1 MELDERL
8 RWIETRVTSS
18 LKPRA
23 EELKHMFTN
32 EKSREAMFEFCNNEE
47 MKKLFIYYSTSPA
60 GKNLVAS
67 LTPPSSSKEK
77 SVYFVKIH
85 EAGKLSRD
93 NIVTDVAFCDCSY
106 QPLTHASTLTKDVF
120 LPLLS
125 IEMGGGVSADKLMDL
140 VHRLVSVLQVC
151 EGSSKDQVTLPLP
164 SIEVL
169 SEAAAYSSRRP
180 AVIHVLETAVV
191 NWIKQIKVTLK
202 LDPEIQIK
210 KFGPKPG
217 PLDEIEMWSERLE
230 KITSVSEQLCSH
242 VALNIMMNLEDAHST
257 YAQSFHLV
265 KREIAKAEAET
276 NDNLQFLS
284 TLLPWFEKLHY
295 ATKSADM
302 VSVFPP
308 LVHTLYLVWV
318 HSRYYHDHRNFTR
331 LLTMLSNEVVARA
344 RQLVGEHVLE
354 NLLASYTNLKDAL
367 RVCAAFRGCYLDKK
381 DRADETNQQRL
392 SEQSGTKDSG
402 GVVWHSKLYNNS
414 LTPRN
419 TKMFNRRNSL
429 SESNSGFDTLELW
442 TDSAWPARNNS
453 CFTSLNS
460 FMERCN
466 DVLELVQTTQ
476 HFEMLTCTAQVGGAG
491 GNSLDIQV
499 REIHRKFKEAVRSFQ
514 QMPHDVLNANE
525 TQEFEREFF
534 AFRSVTRDLEYNLAD
549 VMRQSFKQCWDTRA
563 KLRLL
568 EVFEGISGRELVQT
582 NLKVTFTALVLG
594 FTQELL
600 DMRVFF
606 ESHMDSPPAYPHL
619 PPVSNKLLWLR
630 GFKIHIQEP
639 MSRLHRVSPASL
651 KGDDGWRL
659 RDTYSDLIK
668 DIERC
673 EAETIR
679 QWQSKMEPELRTK
692 LKQPLL
698 IAEPASEGSRPTLHV
713 NFDPELMLLLREVHY
728 LGGEP
733 FLTRLPDPARV
744 LLRST
749 DDSLLRSTATRLETI
764 VTRYNSVMA
773 NMKEFERP
781 LFERKLAKIDELLG
795 QGLHV
800 FTWKTVESADF
811 VEHASYLVCDDLHRN
826 LGVVQSNFREICN
839 IAASWS
845 DNGLLD
851 VFSPRDV
858 SKSFSMDK
866 LQEQHGMIYE
876 THKHAVTVGG
886 HRIHALLQSTFE
898 AAQISRASPAW
909 QSYIKYVSG
918 VVMEGLKTSTQT
930 SLQSMLNQIVFS
942 NMSNDSEVL
951 PILTI
956 RLELTGSQVLFN
968 PSLDD
973 KSASSSVQECVEGW
987 LNDFL
992 GRGDFVRPV
1001 DEHLKSYKE
1010 VIVDDDEVQTLV
1022 KQTKDVV
1029 EQNASECK
1037 SFLATFRE
1045 YAFLWIQDVQRTFE
1059 EFLAG
1064 NIVAHPRKM
1073 NRSELIRS
1081 RASQTSE
1088 KSRKEKERDPR
1099 SNRSSAAASTLST
1112 SGAMGLSEKTFLNPK
1127 KMTATKEVR
1136 DEKGPSLDDFDKEIE
1151 IYQTARD
1158 EIYNLQD
1165 WCDVGWMRVNMRPIK
1180 QVLGT
1185 YASKWMFVYTKYLSD
1200 QVSSTLNDLDSFLKR
1215 IEPGIEAITG
1225 EEQDIA
1231 SFMRLMRVFNEVS
1244 TQQAEM
1250 DSKFVAMKRTIT
1262 LLEKYDQKLP
1272 DMTQK
1277 FYAAAPQRWNNLK
1290 MKVNQAK
1297 QRLGPRIQAEASSV
1311 TQELRAFGDRCESL
1325 AREFS
1330 DSEAFNRKCP
1340 IYTAFTIMDTF
1351 GRRLEIMESEAQ
1363 DLIELQ
1369 ELFEKAV
1376 VNFSVLPRLRSDLE
1390 CLREVWNTWRAVQEQ
1405 HTEWKRGR
1413 WQRINTKLMRKATE
1427 AQTDVVT
1434 ALPFEAHEWDVFI
1447 GMHDAILDIQACL
1460 PIIDDLSR
1468 SAMRPRHWKQLLRVT
1483 GGAVQISNEG
1493 LTRMT
1498 LGQLLE
1504 LGLHNHAE
1512 EVRSIIQRAAKDVA
1526 IESSLKTYEEVWLS
1540 KIFELRVHTRMKGP
1554 SSAAAATQETPGSE
1568 FGNDSDMNMHA
1579 PRGLSSRVSVTS
1591 HGSGGGFSVKDGA
1604 GGSHK
1609 TRKTSIAGSAT
1620 FSHSLTNLTQD
1631 TGPICLLD
1639 KCEPIFE
1646 ELEDHQVSLQS
1657 MLSGSAAGS
1666 FADDI
1671 MKWQKRLQ
1679 TIEAVLSVWLEV
1691 QDKWIEL
1698 EDVFSSLDLRIAMPH
1713 ETNLF
1718 SAVNRDFRI
1727 LMKVTEKN
1735 PNVLQACSR
1744 INIQAK
1750 LEKLNMNLQ
1759 QCWKSLLNHLER
1771 RRQKFPRFYFLSTE
1785 DVLHI
1790 VCNGY
1795 DPGLVNP
1802 YLPKVLENLGA
1813 LVYEEIENEGQ
1824 VYFSI
1829 TAVVSSHGEKL
1840 ALKQS
1845 VLCEGAIDSWLP
1857 GLIGSLKQTL
1867 LDQLTSVL
1875 SPAPLVSNEAQPDN
1889 AEGAAQ
1895 LDVPPRTAGSM
1906 SRVERSFTLD
1916 NCSEVILL
1924 ATQIELCKKIDK
1936 SLKQVA
1942 SGENKEALGEV
1953 YDKLTTILE
1962 ATAMMLKGVDK
1973 EGQPQ
1978 GADAGYDSGVNS
1990 DNDPEEAAMKKMSR
2004 NTSASQ
2010 DRPGTGVAQND
2021 EEVSN
2026 ISGVSQKQR
2035 VPPEPD
2041 EAKPQG
2047 VNNKMLL
2054 FPSQIQ
2060 KISNIIAM
2068 LSHKRNLVQ
2077 RLIEHRQEWEALKN
2091 PEDSFDWQCH
2101 ARCRWEEEQQAFK
2114 VDILDMEFDYG
2125 FEYQGTTSRLVLSP
2139 LTDKCFVGL
2148 AQAVK
2153 TRMVGVFTGEFGA
2166 GKTETITE
2174 LARILG
2180 SPLYTFNCSTPM
2192 NRSTLIDIFRG
2203 LACSGA
2209 WICLNNISTIQPP
2222 VLSVLTQLVTVVLD
2236 GLKASKSTV
2245 VLHND
2250 EITLVP
2256 QGACFGTLN
2265 YSADQHK
2272 TEYDP
2277 SVGFFPSFKSS
2288 ATFLPVDLWEKFRPV
2303 ELVGPDLQVIIQ
2315 VWLLSQGFTQ
2325 VSSLA
2330 SKIVTLRNLC
2340 LQLLPSSSKPLPADL
2355 CLCLQ
2360 KCVGWGAYALKR
2372 MIEDAGSHLGT
2383 SSEEV
2388 HVLATNKGPL
2398 NEGEDVSERAESPT
2412 EAVDAVNVPL
2422 EALRH
2427 DELLGPM
2434 ENQDASNVQDEQE
2447 ILKLEERAVV
2457 LALRD
2462 AFMPG
2467 LDGSDAVMFATL
2479 LADLFPNVQV
2489 PMIFESYG
2497 SEGTKM
2503 QMNEQVSNLEEI
2515 PVLSKTGELGVNNAE
2530 VLSDM
2535 QSAIKVATSKLGLQP
2550 GAAFQARV
2558 AQLAELVKA
2567 HKLVCITGPSGCGKT
2582 ECIRTLGAAHRE
2594 MGHLV
2599 KTDIVCTEAVE
2610 SEELLGYVDPETRE
2624 WRDGVLTVLLRRQAQ
2639 QLRLQETESKTA
2651 GKPLMKWLHLDGTI
2665 DPLQMELFG
2674 SVVQNTGTVV
2684 IGNNERIKIPDA
2696 LLIVWELETLE
2707 NLSPA
2712 VLSSVGMLCMNTSD
2726 VNWPLLVD
2734 RWLAKRS
2741 EREAD
2746 PLRELCDRYI
2756 GPTLAYLASK
2766 TSVPP
2771 ISGVPPTQN
2780 KPSKLRHV
2788 VPVSEMGMVNT
2799 LLTLVEAIISNY
2811 SDLMLPEL
2819 ENYFCYSA
2827 MWAFGGTLVE
2837 EHRPFF
2843 SQWWREKWKDYV
2855 MLPGDE
2861 EVWNYYVFPET
2872 HEFLSW
2878 ADSVPPYSQTAAEGI
2893 PNEAYVHTIQNERIS
2908 HLVGLLSDG
2917 GKPVLLVGEAG
2928 CGKTSILRHRIKQ
2941 HGGDIGE
2948 VLSLTVFCNKFTTSR
2963 SLWKELSSCLEWKH
2977 ARTFVPKGNKRL
2989 TCLIDDLNLSR
3000 ANNFGAQTAQQLV
3013 RQHIDHGG
3021 VIDPETHQWR
3031 EIHDV
3036 TYLSSY
3042 NPQTPPT
3049 TARLN
3054 RRLLRHFA
3062 LFNVTFPNQDEL
3074 HHIYTQQLEKHF
3086 IIHVTQS
3093 QHTTNDNASQEA
3105 AEGHSQHHGTGDHDK
3120 AIRDLLSDVSHVT
3133 VELQDHLRGMF
3144 LPTSQRCHYM
3154 FTMTDLT
3161 MVFRNLCLTLRPG
3174 CASQDLLLLWKHE
3187 CDWIYGRRLI
3197 DSVDKERFQQT
3208 FLNAAKKRFTEDEQL
3223 SIVTSPTPF
3232 FTNLVDSE
3240 ESTGEVIGAGSS
3252 EGAEDDVHLSYRNVS
3267 DMAKVQAVLEH
3278 GIEEYN
3284 KDFPRLKI
3292 TLYEDVMET
3301 ICRLVRVLQSPH
3313 ECGHALLI
3321 SQGSPGMSTNLAQ
3334 LAAHLC
3340 GYSVFR
3346 INSSALTTSERY
3358 TLDSFKGDLVSAYTR
3373 AGVKG
3378 EHLMLLLPESDLTD
3392 EDFLVHVSEFLVS
3405 SSISHLFTEEEQTS
3419 VINAVRTEVTQAGLA
3434 YTRDV
3439 AWDFFLKTVRENLR
3453 VILTVSSL
3461 GPRFQKR
3468 CRDFPSLMNTVSI
3481 ILLPHWSK
3489 EALVT
3494 HAYHVLKDV
3503 ETFSPVQTENLAHL
3517 LASMHLSI
3525 KQKDSGEEQCGT
3537 YGHITNT
3544 GFEVFVERF
3553 VCLIKKRQQVLRSEH
3568 EQMAA
3573 ALQTIERGTQLAE
3586 QLKTQLGHE
3595 KMVLEQ
3601 KKEGNLQ
3608 LLLQIGQDK
3617 AIAEEQVRLVKR
3629 QQERIQK
3636 LKKALP
3642 EYQIAHERA
3651 VFKAAAVVS
3660 DTKRVLKNLDG
3671 QGLAELRALQKPD
3684 NEIEDLLA
3692 AIIIIVKS
3700 PSSDLTWN
3708 KGAKRLMANLDRFR
3722 EELGV
3727 FDEMELTP
3735 STLEVVEPYL
3745 KKPHFIGDYLEK
3757 KTSNPAVGSLL
3768 QWVRGVVRYHRMM
3781 QSKVKPLHAKVSETS
3796 SAVELAVGKLSSMES
3811 KLKDLEERLRSLAL
3825 AYEEASIDKCRQYEL
3840 TETLD
3845 SQLSQAAYFEEV
3857 LSSGRQKWLQ
3867 LLESINT
3874 RVAAVAGGVAMAA
3887 AFATY
3892 LGPYSFNFRRD
3903 MLTVHWPQCLDE
3915 RGVMLVVDSSSPHG
3929 GAEMF
3934 MMEQLRTVR
3943 SAKMTEGGQETA
3955 EAQLQE
3961 NAEDEGKEQ
3970 ENENNG
3976 ENTNDTQPESDHERP
3991 HSAEIEK
3998 QDVEQSEKEDSGPQA
4013 QQEGESEEY
4022 MMSVGR
4028 DQALRRT
4035 KLTEYDSFVLAVL
4048 KLLLGENH
4056 VRRLVTKGMGPRK
4069 IENAVLSKSSWQR
4082 VPLLVDPYDKGLE
4095 LIRIIEDG
4103 ENLLEIDLAESDPSA
4118 ILKIEKAITSG
4129 TALVLYNIDGDID
4142 SLFMPLIYHNTT
4154 SISEETEKAFQMVKF
4169 GSRRVMCHPEFRL
4182 YLVSRSSRPAFSTE
4196 VSSITTMVNLRL
4208 DGEALAEEIRIEAFH
4223 RVQPELYV
4231 ESRKSLMVMME
4242 LLRLLEN
4249 IDGKLMGLV
4258 TERQGT
4264 DIWEET
4270 EIIAELVKCRSEVAQ
4285 RLTHTL
4291 NNFNRLKSL
4300 RELFQPLA
4308 KRAVMMFSLLSSLS
4322 SVQHEYRFSLGY
4334 FLSLFRSAIG
4344 RDVEPS
4350 KERLEYESDD
4360 EETKGTKE
4368 ESRTAVLIK
4377 AIETEGTDT
4386 PVQGEGERSS
4396 SRKRLRKRMSVVL
4409 PAEVQLPS
4417 PGVEYTALSSEQSD
4431 QLTDSLS
4438 QSFYRHVSRSID
4450 QDHRLL
4456 FASLLTLY
4464 KMEKRAEGGP
4474 TQQEISLLLSG
4485 TIPSPVPAL
4494 SDFDP
4499 TLLQPSWIPKESWEL
4514 VLAVSSLKG
4523 PLDGICTHIASKPGP
4538 WRDWYENERP
4548 ETRQLPIETGDTDD
4562 ATSLSAIHKL
4572 LMIRCLRSDRFER
4585 AMRILVESEVGDL
4598 MERALPNFDEVLS
4611 SIKHSIPVF
4620 VLMPDHSTVNTPF
4633 MISPVDSI
4641 RRMAEAHNV
4650 QCQQIS
4656 VGHGQEESI
4665 DVALATAVRT
4675 DTWLVIENLQLAS
4688 RHWLEQ
4694 LYNRLSRLQLQAET
4708 SSAPSQ
4714 WRIFL
4719 LCEPADHLPVG
4730 LLLFSH
4736 QLAWDVVQREV
4747 PVYQPLASTG
4757 LDLKKVITST
4767 LEAVPQAYW
4776 EQARDQSLAVRST
4789 LFGLCV
4795 NHSALLMR
4803 HQLGTRA
4810 SSRRYPISTRDLLTS
4825 FEMVIGWAKK
4835 EEGLRASQS
4844 KALSDVI
4851 SRGIYGGKI
4860 TDTWDRRFV
4869 EILTRQVISETALQQ
4884 HSSLTL
4890 GSISLPV
4897 PPTNVDPTDYSKWFR
4912 EKTESEDTDI
4922 SAVKALG
4929 LNISVEREYNEA
4941 RASEFICKLDKLY
4954 RDINNTT
4961 ALSLESVSDNKV
4973 DMPRLRASMDMCLE
4987 QLPTLLNIEGEGAM
5001 PVTQLLPRVLSQ
5013 LRALSVYSESGSG
5026 IGSEENLSESMS
5038 YVLLKECQWF
5048 NCLLYHIRHSL
5059 QILEHCV
5066 LGGSPAI
5073 PTYLARIVDALQQ
5086 DMVPSDWLH
5095 PHAQPSPHSLISWL
5109 KDFNRR
5115 HKQLNEWV
5123 RRGVVPNPNSEPL
5136 VGRGQLT
5143 SVWLGGLANPAA
5155 LVTSL
5160 KHEKAAMVGC
5170 RVDEVELRCSL
5181 AKSYLSRDDRKDET
5195 EQGLVISGLYIEG
5208 ASLDLDRECLVEPT
5222 SAISQLPDLFVS
5234 TVIRE
5239 DEEEPLSDERNEA
5252 EKTEIYHCPVFMN
5265 RARQCC
5271 SVTLPIKCSHTAEHW
5286 ILAGVAIVLDPGNS
5300 TSSWKLVPSNSKP
5313 E

>member
-8 RWIETRVTSS
+8 RWIEIRVTSS

-47 MKKLFIYYSTSPA
+47 VKKLFIFSSTTPA

-67 LTPPSSSKEK
+67 LNPPSGLREK

-93 NIVTDVAFCDCSY
+93 NIITDVAFCDCSY
-106 QPLTHASTLTKDVF
+106 QPLSHASTLTKDVF

-125 IEMGGGVSADKLMDL
+125 IEMGGGVSGDKLMDL
-140 VHRLVSVLQVC
+140 VHRMVSVLQVA

-202 LDPEIQIK
+202 LDPETEIK

-308 LVHTLYLVWV
+308 LMHTLFLVWV
-318 HSRYYHDHRNFTR
+318 YSRYYHDNRNFTR

-354 NLLASYTNLKDAL
+354 NLLASYTSLKDAL

-392 SEQSGTKDSG
+392 SEQSGTNMDSG
-402 GVVWHSKLYNNS
+402 GIVWHSKLYNDS
-414 LTPRN
+414 LTPKT
-419 TKMFNRRNSL
+419 TKIFNHRNSL
-429 SESNSGFDTLELW
+429 SESSNGLDTTELW
-442 TDSAWPARNNS
+442 TDSPWPARNNA
-453 CFTSLNS
+453 CFTTLNS

-476 HFEMLTCTAQVGGAG
+476 HFEMLTCTAEVGGAG
-491 GNSLDIQV
+491 GNSLDSQV
-499 REIHRKFKEAVRSFQ
+499 KEIHLKFLEAVRSFQ

-534 AFRSVTRDLEYNLAD
+534 AFRSVIRDLEHNLAD

-582 NLKVTFTALVLG
+582 SLRDTFTALVHG

-600 DMRVFF
+600 DMRTFF
-606 ESHMDSPPAYPHL
+606 ESHMDSPPSYPHL
-619 PPVSNKLLWLR
+619 PPVANKLLWLR

-673 EAETIR
+673 EADTIR
-679 QWQSKMEPELRTK
+679 HWQSTMEPELRAR

-698 IAEPASEGSRPTLHV
+698 IAEPQSEGTKPALHV

-733 FLTRLPDPARV
+733 FLARLPDPARV

-749 DDSLLRSTATRLETI
+749 DDSLLRSTATRLDTI
-764 VTRYNSVMA
+764 VSRYNSVMT
-773 NMKEFERP
+773 NMKEFEQP

-800 FTWKTVESADF
+800 YTWKTVESADF

-839 IAASWS
+839 VAASWS
-845 DNGLLD
+845 ENGQLD
-851 VFSPRDV
+851 VFSPRDS

-866 LQEQHGMIYE
+866 LQEQHRMIHE
-876 THKHAVTVGG
+876 AHKHTITVGG

-898 AAQISRASPAW
+898 AVQISRASPAW

-918 VVMEGLKTSTQT
+918 VVMEGLKASTCT
-930 SLQSMLNQIVFS
+930 SLRSMLNQIVFS
-942 NMSNDSEVL
+942 NMSQDAEVH

-973 KSASSSVQECVEGW
+973 KSASSSVQESVEGW

-992 GRGDFVRPV
+992 GRGDSVRPL
-1001 DEHLKSYKE
+1001 DEDLKSYKQ
-1010 VIVDDDEVQTLV
+1010 VIADDNEIQTLV

-1045 YAFLWIQDVQRTFE
+1045 YAFLWMQDVQRTFE

-1064 NIVAHPRKM
+1064 NIEAHPRKM

-1081 RASQTSE
+1081 RASMTSE

-1127 KMTATKEVR
+1127 KMTASKEIR

-1250 DSKFVAMKRTIT
+1250 DSKFIAMKRTIA

-1272 DMTQK
+1272 EMTEK
-1277 FYAAAPQRWNNLK
+1277 FYTAAPQRWNNLK

-1311 TQELRAFGDRCESL
+1311 TQELKAFGDRCESL
-1325 AREFS
+1325 AREFA
-1330 DSEAFNRKCP
+1330 DSEAFNRKCA

-1351 GRRLEIMESEAQ
+1351 GRRLESMESEAQ

-1413 WQRINTKLMRKATE
+1413 WQRINTKLMKKATE
-1427 AQTDVVT
+1427 AQIDVVT
-1434 ALPFEAHEWDVFI
+1434 ALPLESHEWDVFV
-1447 GMHDAILDIQACL
+1447 GMHHAILDIQACL

-1468 SAMRPRHWKQLLRVT
+1468 SAMRPRHWKQLVRVT

-1540 KIFELRVHTRMKGP
+1540 KIFELRTHTRMKGP
-1554 SSAAAATQETPGSE
+1554 SSATAPTQDTPGSE
-1568 FGNDSDMNMHA
+1568 FGNDSEMNMHG

-1604 GGSHK
+1604 GGSLK
-1609 TRKTSIAGSAT
+1609 TRKASVAGSTT
-1620 FSHSLTNLTQD
+1620 FSHSLMNLTQD
-1631 TGPICLLD
+1631 AGPICLLD

-1679 TIEAVLSVWLEV
+1679 TIEAVLTVWLDV
-1691 QDKWIEL
+1691 QEKWIEL

-1727 LMKVTEKN
+1727 LMRATEKN

-1785 DVLHI
+1785 DVLHV

-1795 DPGLVNP
+1795 DPALVNP

-1813 LVYEEIENEGQ
+1813 LVYEELENEGQ
-1824 VYFSI
+1824 IYFNI
-1829 TAVVSSHGEKL
+1829 TSVVSSHGEQL
-1840 ALKQS
+1840 MLKQP
-1845 VLCEGAIDSWLP
+1845 VPCEGPIDNWLP
-1857 GLIGSLKQTL
+1857 GLISSLKQTL

-1875 SPAPLVSNEAQPDN
+1875 SPAQPERTSTPYGEGG
-1889 AEGAAQ
+1889 EGAA
-1895 LDVPPRTAGSM
+1895 VPEEPPRTAGSM
-1906 SRVERSFTLD
+1906 GRVEKSFTLD
-1916 NCSEVILL
+1916 NCSEVVLL

-1942 SGENKEALGEV
+1942 SGENKEALKEV
-1953 YDKLTTILE
+1953 YDKLTAILE
-1962 ATAMMLKGVDK
+1962 ATAMMLKGADK
-1973 EGQPQ
+1973 ESKAQ
-1978 GADAGYDSGVNS
+1978 GGDDGYDSGVNS
-1990 DNDPEEAAMKKMSR
+1990 DDDTEEAAMRRMSR

-2010 DRPGTGVAQND
+2010 GRPGTAAVAD
-2021 EEVSN
+2021 AEVTSN
-2026 ISGVSQKQR
+2026 ISGVSQK
-2035 VPPEPD
+2035 PKELPEQ
-2041 EAKPQG
+2041 EVTEGQG
-2047 VNNKMLL
+2047 TNKMLL

-2068 LSHKRNLVQ
+2068 LSHERNLVQ
-2077 RLIEHRQEWEALKN
+2077 RLIDHREEWEVLKN
-2091 PEDSFDWQCH
+2091 PIDNFDWQRH
-2101 ARCRWEEEQQAFK
+2101 ARCRWEEEQQACK
-2114 VDILDMEFDYG
+2114 VDILDMVFDYG
-2125 FEYQGTTSRLVLSP
+2125 FEYQGTASRLVLSP
-2139 LTDKCFVGL
+2139 LTDKCYVGL

-2153 TRMVGVFTGEFGA
+2153 NKMVGVCTGEFGT
-2166 GKTETITE
+2166 GKTETVAE
-2174 LARILG
+2174 LAKILG
-2180 SPLYTFNCSTPM
+2180 NPLYSFNCSTST
-2192 NRSTLIDIFRG
+2192 NRETLIDIFRG

-2209 WICLNNISTIQPP
+2209 WVCLNNISTIPSP

-2236 GLKASKSTV
+2236 GLKASKTTV
-2245 VLHND
+2245 VLQDD
-2250 EITLVP
+2250 EISLAP
-2256 QGACFGTLN
+2256 QGACFGTLDP
-2265 YSADQHK
+2265 SGSQHK
-2272 TEYDP
+2272 TAYDP

-2288 ATFLPVDLWEKFRPV
+2288 ASYLPVDLWEMFRPV
-2303 ELVGPDLQVIIQ
+2303 ALVGPDLQVILQ

-2330 SKIVTLRNLC
+2330 SKIVTLRGLC
-2340 LQLLPSSSKPLPADL
+2340 LKLLPNSSKSLSGDLSL
-2355 CLCLQ
+2355 CLL
-2360 KCVGWGAYALKR
+2360 KCTGWGAHSLKR

-2383 SSEEV
+2383 SSVELQVSAPEQRGPSREE
-2388 HVLATNKGPL
+2388 K
-2398 NEGEDVSERAESPT
+2398 DVPERAESPT
-2412 EAVDAVNVPL
+2412 DAVAAVNAPL
-2422 EALRH
+2422 EALR
-2427 DELLGPM
+2427 
-2434 ENQDASNVQDEQE
+2434 QDEHLAPVDSE
-2447 ILKLEERAVV
+2447 DAPDPRDVLKVEEHAVV

-2462 AFMPG
+2462 TYMPG
-2467 LDGSDAVMFATL
+2467 LDSSDAVMFATL

-2497 SEGTKM
+2497 SQGNKM
-2503 QMNEQVSNLEEI
+2503 QMNDQVSNLDEI
-2515 PVLSKTGELGVNNAE
+2515 PVLSKAPGEPSGDNVE

-2535 QSAIKVATSKLGLQP
+2535 QSAIKVATGKLGLQP

-2610 SEELLGYVDPETRE
+2610 SEELLGYVDPDTRE
-2624 WRDGVLTVLLRRQAQ
+2624 WRDGVLTVLLRRQAR
-2639 QLRLQETESKTA
+2639 QLRVQETESKVT

-2665 DPLQMELFG
+2665 DPMQMELFG
-2674 SVVQNTGTVV
+2674 SIVQNTGTVV
-2684 IGNNERIKIPDA
+2684 LGNNERIKIPDA
-2696 LLIVWELETLE
+2696 LLIVWELEILE

-2734 RWLAKRS
+2734 RWLAKRP
-2741 EREAD
+2741 EREVD
-2746 PLRELCDRYI
+2746 VLRELCDRYI
-2756 GPTLAYLASK
+2756 GPTLEYLASK

-2771 ISGVPPTQN
+2771 VSGAPPTQN
-2780 KPSKLRHV
+2780 KPSQLRHV
-2788 VPVSEMGMVNT
+2788 VPVTEMGMVNT

-2811 SDLMLPEL
+2811 QDLMPPEF

-2827 MWAFGGTLVE
+2827 MWAFGGTLVA
-2837 EHRPFF
+2837 EHRLCF
-2843 SQWWREKWKDYV
+2843 SQWWREQWNDYV

-2928 CGKTSILRHRIKQ
+2928 CGKTSILRHRLKQ

-2963 SLWKELSSCLEWKH
+2963 SLWKEMSSCLEWKH

-2989 TCLIDDLNLSR
+2989 TCLVDDLNLSR
-3000 ANNFGAQTAQQLV
+3000 ANRFGAQTAQQLV

-3031 EIHDV
+3031 EIRDV
-3036 TYLSSY
+3036 TYLSAY

-3054 RRLLRHFA
+3054 SRLLRHFA
-3062 LFNVTFPNQDEL
+3062 LFSVTFPSQSEL
-3074 HHIYTQQLEKHF
+3074 HYIYTQQLEKHF

-3093 QHTTNDNASQEA
+3093 QHTTSDSSSQEPT
-3105 AEGHSQHHGTGDHDK
+3105 EGHSQHQGSGDHDK
-3120 AIRDLLSDVSHVT
+3120 AMRDILSAISHVT
-3133 VELQDHLRGMF
+3133 VELQGHLRGMF

-3154 FTMTDLT
+3154 FTMSDLT

-3174 CASQDLLLLWKHE
+3174 CAPEDLLLLWKHE
-3187 CDWIYGRRLI
+3187 CDWVYGRRLI
-3197 DSVDKERFQQT
+3197 DSVDRERFQQA
-3208 FLNAAKKRFTEDEQL
+3208 FLTAAKKRFTEDEKL
-3223 SIVTSPTPF
+3223 SVVTDPTPF

-3240 ESTGEVIGAGSS
+3240 DTAGEVMGAGSS
-3252 EGAEDDVHLSYRNVS
+3252 EGTEDDVHLLFRHIT
-3267 DMAKVQAVLEH
+3267 DMRKVQAVLEH
-3278 GIEEYN
+3278 GVEEYN

-3301 ICRLVRVLQSPH
+3301 ICRLVRVLQCPH

-3346 INSSALTTSERY
+3346 INSSALSASDRY
-3358 TLDSFKGDLVSAYTR
+3358 TLESFKGDLVSAYTR

-3453 VILTVSSL
+3453 VVLTVSSL

-3494 HAYHVLKDV
+3494 HAYHLLKDV
-3503 ETFSPVQTENLAHL
+3503 EIFSPVQTENLAHL
-3517 LASMHLSI
+3517 LASMHLAI
-3525 KQKDSGEEQCGT
+3525 KQQDSGEEQCGT

-3553 VCLIKKRQQVLRSEH
+3553 ICLVKKRHQVLRREH

-3573 ALQTIERGTQLAE
+3573 ALQTIERGTLLAE

-3651 VFKAAAVVS
+3651 VFKAAAVVTE
-3660 DTKRVLKNLDG
+3660 TKRVLKILDG

-3727 FDEMELTP
+3727 FDEMQLTE

-3745 KKPHFIGDYLEK
+3745 KKPHFNGDYLEK
-3757 KTSNPAVGSLL
+3757 KTNNPAVGSLL
-3768 QWVRGVVRYHRMM
+3768 LWVRGVVRYHRMM
-3781 QSKVKPLHAKVSETS
+3781 QSKVKPLHSKVSETS

-3811 KLKDLEERLRSLAL
+3811 KLKDLEERLRSLAQ
-3825 AYEEASIDKCRQYEL
+3825 AYEDASIDKCRQYEL

-3845 SQLSQAAYFEEV
+3845 SQLSQAAYFEQV

-3867 LLESINT
+3867 LLESIST
-3874 RVAAVAGGVAMAA
+3874 REEAVAGGVAMAA

-3892 LGPYSFNFRRD
+3892 LGPYSFSFRRE
-3903 MLTVHWPQCLDE
+3903 MLTVHWPKCLDE
-3915 RGVMLVVDSSSPHG
+3915 RGVMLVVDSSAPYA
-3929 GAEMF
+3929 GAEVF
-3934 MMEQLRTVR
+3934 MMEKAQQAPTSSAQPAVSEQEVPGGQLDENVNEDESREQDEPNAEETDE
-3943 SAKMTEGGQETA
+3943 KETEG
-3955 EAQLQE
+3955 
-3961 NAEDEGKEQ
+3961 EQ
-3970 ENENNG
+3970 
-3976 ENTNDTQPESDHERP
+3976 ERP
-3991 HSAEIEK
+3991 HSAELEK
-3998 QDVEQSEKEDSGPQA
+3998 QDVEHSEKEEQPSPQK
-4013 QQEGESEEY
+4013 QEDGSDDY
-4022 MMSVGR
+4022 MFSVGK
-4028 DQALRRT
+4028 DQLLSRA
-4035 KLTEYDSFVLAVL
+4035 KLTEYDSFALAVL
-4048 KLLLGENH
+4048 KLLLGEYH
-4056 VRRLVTKGMGPRK
+4056 VRRLLTKGVGPRK
-4069 IENAVLSKSSWQR
+4069 IENAILAKSSWQR
-4082 VPLLVDPYDKGLE
+4082 VPLLVDPYNKGLE
-4095 LIRIIEDG
+4095 LIRTVEDG
-4103 ENLLEIDLAESDPSA
+4103 ENLLEIDLAESDPSS
-4118 ILKIEKAITSG
+4118 ILKIEKAVTSG
-4129 TALVLYNIDGDID
+4129 TALVLYNIDRDVD
-4142 SLFMPLIYHNTT
+4142 SLFMPLIYHVTT
-4154 SISEETEKAFQMVKF
+4154 STCEETEQDSQLVKF

-4182 YLVSRSSRPAFSTE
+4182 YLISRSSRPAFSTE
-4196 VSSITTMVNLRL
+4196 VSSITTLVNLRL
-4208 DGEALAEEIRIEAFH
+4208 DEEALAEEIEIEAFH

-4249 IDGKLMGLV
+4249 IDSKLIGLV
-4258 TERQGT
+4258 TARQGT

-4270 EIIAELVKCRSEVAQ
+4270 EVIAELVKCRSEVAH

-4322 SVQHEYRFSLGY
+4322 RVQHEYRFSLGY
-4334 FLSLFRSAIG
+4334 FLSLFRSAVG
-4344 RDVEPS
+4344 RDVEPF
-4350 KERLEYESDD
+4350 KDKLEYESDSED
-4360 EETKGTKE
+4360 TEGIKK
-4368 ESRTAVLIK
+4368 ESRTTVQIK
-4377 AIETEGTDT
+4377 AVDVEGA
-4386 PVQGEGERSS
+4386 PPPAVVQGDEGRNPSHKKLPS
-4396 SRKRLRKRMSVVL
+4396 KRMSVIL

-4417 PGVEYTALSSEQSD
+4417 PGVEYTPYSPEQTD
-4431 QLTDSLS
+4431 QLIDSLS

-4450 QDHRLL
+4450 QHHRLL
-4456 FASLLTLY
+4456 FSSLLTLY
-4464 KMEKRAEGGP
+4464 KVEKRAEDGLV
-4474 TQQEISLLLSG
+4474 QEEISLLLSG
-4485 TIPSPVPAL
+4485 KLSSPVPAL

-4499 TLLQPSWIPKESWEL
+4499 TLLQPSWIAQESWEL
-4514 VLAVSSLKG
+4514 IMAVSSLKG
-4523 PLDGICTHIASKPGP
+4523 PLDSVCTHIASNPGP
-4538 WRDWYENERP
+4538 WRDWYESERP
-4548 ETRQLPIETGDTDD
+4548 EAQPLPIESED
-4562 ATSLSAIHKL
+4562 AEDSPTLTALDRL

-4585 AMRILVESEVGDL
+4585 AMLIFVENEVGDL
-4598 MERALPNFDEVLS
+4598 VEKSLPRFDELLS
-4611 SIKHSIPVF
+4611 GIKHSIPIF
-4620 VLMPDHSTVNTPF
+4620 VVMPDHTSMNTPF
-4633 MISPVDSI
+4633 KISPVESI
-4641 RRMAEAHNV
+4641 RRIAEAHNV

-4656 VGHGQEESI
+4656 VGHGQEEII

-4694 LYNRLSRLQLQAET
+4694 LYNRLSRLHLQAET
-4708 SSAPSQ
+4708 SSTPSQ
-4714 WRIFL
+4714 WRVFL

-4736 QLAWDVVQREV
+4736 QLAWDVVQREG
-4747 PVYQPLASTG
+4747 PEYQPLNSKD
-4757 LDLKKVITST
+4757 LDLKTIITST
-4767 LEAVPQAYW
+4767 LEAVPRLYW
-4776 EQARDQSLAVRST
+4776 EQAREQSLAVRST

-4795 NHSALLMR
+4795 NHSVLLMR

-4810 SSRRYPISTRDLLTS
+4810 SSGRYPLSTRDLLTS
-4825 FEMVIGWAKK
+4825 FEMVIKWASKQ
-4835 EEGLRASQS
+4835 EGLGASQL

-4851 SRGIYGGKI
+4851 AEGVYGGKVS
-4860 TDTWDRRFV
+4860 DPWDRRYV
-4869 EILTRQVISETALQQ
+4869 AILTHQVIKETALQQ
-4884 HSSLTL
+4884 HSSLAL

-4897 PPTNVDPTDYSKWFR
+4897 PPANVDPTEYSKWFN
-4912 EKTESEDTDI
+4912 EKTGTEDAVMST
-4922 SAVKALG
+4922 VKALG
-4929 LNISVEREYNEA
+4929 LDISVEREYNEA
-4941 RASEFICKLDKLY
+4941 RTSEFIHKLNKLH
-4954 RDINNTT
+4954 RDINHTT
-4961 ALSLESVSDNKV
+4961 ALAQEPSAGAVVN
-4973 DMPRLRASMDMCLE
+4973 MPRLRASMDLCLE
-4987 QLPTLLNIEGEGAM
+4987 RLPTLLKIEGDGAM

-5013 LRALSVYSESGSG
+5013 LRALSVYSESGSTV
-5026 IGSEENLSESMS
+5026 GSDERLSESMG
-5038 YVLLKECQWF
+5038 YVLQKECQWF

-5059 QILEHCV
+5059 QILEQCV

-5073 PTYLARIVDALQQ
+5073 PTSLVPVVDALQEEV
-5086 DMVPSDWLH
+5086 VPSDWLH
-5095 PHAQPSPHSLISWL
+5095 PDCQPSPHSLASWL
-5109 KDFNRR
+5109 IDLSRR
-5115 HKQLNEWV
+5115 HKQLSDWV
-5123 RRGVVPNPNSEPL
+5123 RRGIVPNPNSEPL

-5143 SVWLGGLANPAA
+5143 SVWLGGLANPGA
-5155 LVTSL
+5155 LMTSL
-5160 KHEKAAMVGC
+5160 RHEKAAMAGC
-5170 RVDEVELRCSL
+5170 TVDEVELRCSL
-5181 AKSYLSRDDRKDET
+5181 AKSYLSRDESSDDL
-5195 EQGLVISGLYIEG
+5195 EQGLVVSGLFIEG
-5208 ASLDLDRECLVEPT
+5208 ASLDLDQECLVEP
-5222 SAISQLPDLFVS
+5222 
-5234 TVIRE
+5234 
-5239 DEEEPLSDERNEA
+5239 
-5252 EKTEIYHCPVFMN
+5252 M
-5265 RARQCC
+5265 
-5271 SVTLPIKCSHTAEHW
+5271 
-5286 ILAGVAIVLDPGNS
+5286 
-5300 TSSWKLVPSNSKP
+5300 
-5313 E
+5313 